1 VKDFH
6 RAYVAL
12 LEARAAEMREHGVW
26 CGTMFGAIGSG
37 GFLYE
42 IAIYWPDEITA
53 YHSTAVPADYLA
65 GLPKYPANLAARAF
79 ATQLK
84 ADLVALFV
92 AYDAVNFQLG
102 RAYPYADR
110 LEPGAL
116 ALVRAIKQQLDPKG
130 LVAPGNLGL

>member
-1 VKDFH
+1 
-6 RAYVAL
+6 
-12 LEARAAEMREHGVW
+12 
-26 CGTMFGAIGSG
+26 MFGAIGSG

-42 IAIYWPDEITA
+42 IAIYWPDEISA
-53 YHSTAVPADYLA
+53 YHESVVPADYLA
-65 GLPKYPANLAARAF
+65 SLPRHADNPAARAC

-92 AYDAVNFQLG
+92 AHGATNFQLG

-110 LEPGAL
+110 LEPAPLAL
-116 ALVRAIKQQLDPKG
+116 AKAIKAQLDPNG